1 MLRKDEEHEWK
12 RSLAYV
18 SRMHICARM
27 HVCMRMHID
36 LIHFSYFLS
45 HFMRKK
51 TINKLYISQPFFLQK
66 YPTNYCSNIFGIHV
80 DEFVQENEV
89 Q

>member
-18 SRMHICARM
+18 SRMCHRAYRSDSFQLFPIP
-27 HVCMRMHID
+27 
-36 LIHFSYFLS
+36 LYE
-45 HFMRKK
+45 KK
-51 TINKLYISQPFFLQK
+51 NNKQTLHLPTSQPFFLQK

-80 DEFVQENEV
+80 VEFVQESEV